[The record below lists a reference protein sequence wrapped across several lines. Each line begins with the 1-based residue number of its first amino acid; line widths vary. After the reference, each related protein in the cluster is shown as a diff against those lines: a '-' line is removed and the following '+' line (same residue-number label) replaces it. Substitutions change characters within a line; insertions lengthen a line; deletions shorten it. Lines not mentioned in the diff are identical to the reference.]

1 MPPRPP
7 RNLATA
13 LVLALRP
20 RQWVKNLLVLAAPVA
35 AARIDERDV
44 LVDTVA
50 AFVAFCLASSATYVL
65 NDLLDVESDR
75 RHPTKRNRPI
85 ASGVLPVP
93 VAVALGIALLVASLV
108 VAFAT
113 TADLGITVVAYVL
126 LTTAYTLRLKD
137 VAVVDLVAVAAGFVL
152 RAVAGATAT
161 GVPLS
166 GWFVIVTSAGALFM
180 VSGKREGEAD
190 ELGDDAA
197 LIRPTLGIYTTSFLT
212 YLRATS
218 SAVVLVAYCLWAF
231 EQAGT
236 GLGADGRG
244 DVPTAIWYQLSIVPF
259 AVAILRYALLA
270 DQGRAAEPERAVL
283 ADRPLLVAALAW
295 AAIYAY
301 AVYAH

>member
-1 MPPRPP
+1 MPARPP
-7 RNLATA
+7 RSRATA
-13 LVLALRP
+13 LVLSLRP

-35 AARIDERDV
+35 AARIDEREV
-44 LVDTVA
+44 FVDTAA
-50 AFVAFCLASSATYVL
+50 AFAAFCLAASATYVL
-65 NDLLDVESDR
+65 NDLLDVEADR
-75 RHPTKRNRPI
+75 QHPTKRNRPI
-85 ASGVLPVP
+85 ASGMLPAP
-93 VAVALGIALLVASLV
+93 AAIGLGVALLAASLV

-113 TADLGITVVAYVL
+113 TTDLGVTIVAYL
-126 LTTAYTLRLKD
+126 ALTTAYTVWLKD
-137 VAVVDLVAVAAGFVL
+137 VAVVDLVAVAAGFLL

-161 GVPLS
+161 GIPLS

-190 ELGDDAA
+190 ELGAEAA
-197 LIRPTLGIYTTSFLT
+197 LIRPTLGIYTVSFLT

-218 SAVVLVAYCLWAF
+218 SGVVLVAYCLWAF

-236 GLGADGRG
+236 GLTAES
-244 DVPTAIWYQLSIVPF
+244 TAIWYQLSIAPF

-283 ADRPLLVAALAW
+283 SDPPLLLAALTW

-301 AVYAH
+301 AVYAR

>member
-1 MPPRPP
+1 MPDRPP

-44 LVDTVA
+44 FVDTAA

-65 NDLLDVESDR
+65 NDLLDVETDR
-75 RHPTKRNRPI
+75 QHPTKRYRPI

-93 VAVALGIALLVASLV
+93 VAVALGVVLLVASLAI
-108 VAFAT
+108 AFVT
-113 TADLGITVVAYVL
+113 STDLGVTVGAYLL
-126 LTTAYTLRLKD
+126 LTTAYTMWLKD
-137 VAVVDLVAVAAGFVL
+137 VAVVDLVAVAGGFVL

-161 GVPLS
+161 GIPLS

-236 GLGADGRG
+236 GLTANGGAD
-244 DVPTAIWYQLSIVPF
+244 VATAIWYQLSIVPF

-270 DQGRAAEPERAVL
+270 DQGRAAEPERVVMT
-283 ADRPLLVAALAW
+283 DRPLLVAALAW
-295 AAIYAY
+295 VVIYAY
-301 AVYAH
+301 AVYAG